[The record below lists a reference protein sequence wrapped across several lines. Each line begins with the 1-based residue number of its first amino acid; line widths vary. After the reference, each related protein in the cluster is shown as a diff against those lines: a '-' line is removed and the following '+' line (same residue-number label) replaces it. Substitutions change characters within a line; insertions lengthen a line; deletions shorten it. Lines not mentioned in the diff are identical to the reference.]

1 MVGHHIAS
9 RKSDELITSALEER
23 IRNQRQGVY
32 LYSNMR
38 KANLSERHIERFIAD
53 HKVQVEKESDRVVAR
68 YERLKTNPDAVSLAT
83 N

>member
-1 MVGHHIAS
+1 MVGRRIAS

-38 KANLSERHIERFIAD
+38 KARLLSDISNASSQTIRCRL
-53 HKVQVEKESDRVVAR
+53 KRNPTVVAE
-68 YERLKTNPDAVSLAT
+68 YNT
-83 N
+83 

>member
-1 MVGHHIAS
+1 MGHRIAS

-23 IRNQRQGVY
+23 IRNQQQSVY

-38 KANLSERHIERFIAD
+38 RASLSERHIERFIAD